1 MHAYTHTRNSNV
13 LLVFR
18 SNILFNGTG
27 AFNQRKAG
35 TMYQV
40 VYGMLFMFFVV
51 YTYSAIKKWRG
62 KIRRCTL
69 HVMAEVYK
77 ESVVP
82 KEERGIFRPVF
93 RACDDN
99 TMIDSAV
106 YPSVY
111 KILFRFKEKERIYI
125 WVNPSDRQDFMFGN
139 PYRRREMFMDLLRC
153 LSPFLLMLIF
163 YLHTL

>member
-1 MHAYTHTRNSNV
+1 M
-13 LLVFR
+13 LFR
-18 SNILFNGTG
+18 S
-27 AFNQRKAG
+27 
-35 TMYQV
+35 
-40 VYGMLFMFFVV
+40 
-51 YTYSAIKKWRG
+51 G
-62 KIRRCTL
+62 KIKRCTL
-69 HVMAEVYK
+69 HVMAEIYK
-77 ESVVP
+77 ESVVR
-82 KEERGIFRPVF
+82 KEERGIYRPVF
-93 RACDDN
+93 RTCDDN

>member
-1 MHAYTHTRNSNV
+1 
-13 LLVFR
+13 
-18 SNILFNGTG
+18 
-27 AFNQRKAG
+27 
-35 TMYQV
+35 MYRV

-51 YTYSAIKKWRG
+51 YTYSAVKKWRG
-62 KIRRCTL
+62 KIKRCTL
-69 HVMAEVYK
+69 HVMAEIYK
-77 ESVVP
+77 ESVVR
-82 KEERGIFRPVF
+82 KEERGIYRPVF
-93 RACDDN
+93 RTCDDN

-153 LSPFLLMLIF
+153 LSPFPLMLIF
-163 YLHTL
+163 YLNTL